1 MTCSITYDTKRLM
14 STSEKL
20 LEQMRNNPSDWTI
33 EDVITVAKRYGLVYR
48 NEGGSHYHF
57 SHTGLVEHISIPAH
71 RPVKA
76 VYIRALV
83 KFIDAI
89 KEKMS

>member
-1 MTCSITYDTKRLM
+1 MT
-14 STSEKL
+14 TSEKL
-20 LEQMRNNPSDWTI
+20 LERMRNNASNWRI

-57 SHTGLVEHISIPAH
+57 SHADLAEHLSIPAH
-71 RPVKA
+71 RPIKA